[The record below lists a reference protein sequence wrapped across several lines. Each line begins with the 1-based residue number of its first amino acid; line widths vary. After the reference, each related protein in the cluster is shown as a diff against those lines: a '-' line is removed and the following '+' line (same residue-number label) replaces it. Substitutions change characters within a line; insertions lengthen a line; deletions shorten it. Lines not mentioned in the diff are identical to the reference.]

1 MMLLESLLIKRQQ
14 YGKDAGRL
22 MGEIEFQNHYAKFTV
37 KLSEE
42 NSQKILAL
50 IGEQVKENAQEL
62 QQVLLNPT
70 FDKPKELGI

>member
-1 MMLLESLLIKRQQ
+1 MMLLESLHINRQK
-14 YGKDAGRL
+14 YGEDKGLL
-22 MGEIEFQNHYAKFTV
+22 MGEIAFENHYAKFTV

-62 QQVLLNPT
+62 QQVLLNPNY
-70 FDKPKELGI
+70 DKPKELGN